1 MATSSSNA
9 SLGEELQ
16 SYLEAGAKEAIGRVF
31 DEAIQK
37 AVEEANKQRDEFIAK
52 TAVRLR
58 SWMQIEDFTN
68 RLVITIEKPK
78 GEL

>member
-1 MATSSSNA
+1 MATHQNTA
-9 SLGEELQ
+9 NLVEELQ
-16 SYLEAGAKEAIGRVF
+16 SFLEAGAKEAIGRVF
-31 DEAIQK
+31 DEAVAH

-58 SWMQIEDFTN
+58 SWTQIEDFTN

-78 GEL
+78 ESA